1 MSFYTFLLLSF
12 ATSCVRI
19 VETDA
24 LCNRGNVND
33 TISYTKECSANKH
46 NDNKDIFN
54 NDVHEDHN
62 NELGPG
68 EALPLGA

>member
-1 MSFYTFLLLSF
+1 MHLPWLLRLPRRF
-12 ATSCVRI
+12 